1 MTDKRTP
8 SSQMRKTKMAGA
20 IQMSN
25 RRNTQIIITNKPGT
39 QREQTKAQQSP
50 LLMMFCQR
58 FSMRALS
65 YRPAQYT
72 MASLHSHR
80 SKRSANSS
88 YNWIIQATV
97 PVNCTVLAKQERT
110 MLHSLNNT
118 IIITNSFMGY
128 FSRLEHIA
136 HYNAKNQKMVTTNFH
151 EHTHMHTHAHTHSR
165 IAWRGEILEMILKTQ
180 VCLMI

>member
-8 SSQMRKTKMAGA
+8 SSQMRKTKMAHA

-25 RRNTQIIITNKPGT
+25 RRNAQIIITNKAGT

-88 YNWIIQATV
+88 YNWIIQATL
-97 PVNCTVLAKQERT
+97 PVNCARKDNVTLPQQYNNNNKLFYGLFFQTGA
-110 MLHSLNNT
+110 HSPLQCKEPKDSHNKLSWT
-118 IIITNSFMGY
+118 
-128 FSRLEHIA
+128 
-136 HYNAKNQKMVTTNFH
+136 
-151 EHTHMHTHAHTHSR
+151 HTHA
-165 IAWRGEILEMILKTQ
+165 Q
-180 VCLMI
+180 